1 LYTAV
6 VDKARELEKFLETAT
21 GDPWAATK
29 LADMALE
36 LLALDGD
43 IRERN
48 ERKIAE
54 KDGKVAAADSKDKR
68 LTALTFKTGGRARK
82 SARISKAH
90 DISTMN
96 SAMPLSQPTPEADS
110 SISSIVP
117 IASLPRP
124 VAMTSTALPS
134 EMPLAGSTVSVT
146 IGCAPL
152 PSSSVAQSVLS
163 GTTASPA
170 YATSIARN
178 ELSSVYPPPPPDAAT
193 IPNPLRPGSVSS
205 RSLVGKESIS
215 SRSFNGRKSSF
226 HSDKEQEAFKDM
238 LKERTTSI
246 MRMVQ
251 DLSTEWNQKYSTLN
265 TVVQGMET
273 QLLAM
278 QGTFDSIMS
287 ELQRSKTKHAIYDNL
302 LTDVKSMAK
311 QIKQQSESQEERLAS
326 LQTFVH
332 DMAEGSR

>member
-1 LYTAV
+1 
-6 VDKARELEKFLETAT
+6 
-21 GDPWAATK
+21 
-29 LADMALE
+29 
-36 LLALDGD
+36 
-43 IRERN
+43 
-48 ERKIAE
+48 
-54 KDGKVAAADSKDKR
+54 
-68 LTALTFKTGGRARK
+68 
-82 SARISKAH
+82 
-90 DISTMN
+90 
-96 SAMPLSQPTPEADS
+96 
-110 SISSIVP
+110 
-117 IASLPRP
+117 
-124 VAMTSTALPS
+124 
-134 EMPLAGSTVSVT
+134 
-146 IGCAPL
+146 
-152 PSSSVAQSVLS
+152 
-163 GTTASPA
+163 
-170 YATSIARN
+170 
-178 ELSSVYPPPPPDAAT
+178 
-193 IPNPLRPGSVSS
+193 
-205 RSLVGKESIS
+205 
-215 SRSFNGRKSSF
+215 
-226 HSDKEQEAFKDM
+226 M